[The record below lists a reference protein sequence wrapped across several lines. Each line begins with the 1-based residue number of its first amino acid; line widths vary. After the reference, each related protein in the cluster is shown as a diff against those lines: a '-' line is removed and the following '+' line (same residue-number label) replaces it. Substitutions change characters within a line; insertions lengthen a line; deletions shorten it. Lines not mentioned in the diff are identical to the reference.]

1 MKIMHIV
8 GNRPQFIKLAPVSRK
23 MRKHGIEETIV
34 HTGQHY
40 DGNMSEIFFEE
51 LGIPYPKVNLNVGS
65 DTHAQLT
72 ARIISGLE
80 RIVIEER
87 PDGVVIYGD
96 TNSTLAAAIVVSKLN
111 ITLFHIEAGPRT
123 YNRANP
129 EEKNRIVADHLADYL
144 FAPDKI
150 SVENLKKEGIQD
162 DQIIFSGDVMYDAFL
177 YSVSHCDDHLDKKHP
192 KDFILMTWH
201 REENT
206 CSKERMERML
216 SFVASINC
224 KVVLPLHPRTAKML
238 SEFNLWEKIRANKNL
253 MVMEPVGYKE
263 MTFLLSRCKFV
274 ISDSGGVS
282 KEASFAGK
290 RCFFPLRLEVWPE
303 LIEAGYIHIVDLEN
317 EESVQ
322 ESVSMARAMLDK
334 EALPLKKAGF
344 FGDGNAAEIIVNTIE
359 KVLREKNP

>member
-23 MRKHGIEETIV
+23 VREHEIEETIV

-40 DGNMSEIFFEE
+40 DENMSKIFFEE
-51 LGIPYPKVNLNVGS
+51 LEIPYPKVNLNVGS

-72 ARIISGLE
+72 AKIISRLE
-80 RIVIEER
+80 SIVIGER
-87 PDGVVIYGD
+87 PNGVVIYGD

-111 ITLFHIEAGPRT
+111 IPLFHVEAGPRT

-129 EEKNRIVADHLADYL
+129 EEQNRIVVDHLSNYL
-144 FAPDKI
+144 FAPDKR
-150 SVENLKKEGIQD
+150 SVENLKEEGIQGN
-162 DQIIFSGDVMYDAFL
+162 QIIFSGDVMYDAFL
-177 YSVSHCDDHLDKKHP
+177 YSISHIDDHLGEKYP

-206 CSKERMERML
+206 CNKDRMERML
-216 SFVASINC
+216 SYIGGINC

-238 SEFNLWEKIRANKNL
+238 SEFNLWEKIYANKNL
-253 MVMEPVGYKE
+253 MVTEPIGYKE

-290 RCFFPLRLEVWPE
+290 RCFFPLKLKVWPE

-317 EESVQ
+317 EKSVQ
-322 ESVSMARAMLDK
+322 ESISMARAVLDK
-334 EALPLKKAGF
+334 ETLPLKRSVF

-359 KVLREKNP
+359 RIL